1 MNKLFKDEAIA
12 LVTYENNTF
21 KVNPEALEILKQ
33 VEAPI
38 SILGVAG
45 LYRSGKSFLLNRIIL
60 NQERGFNTGSTV
72 NACTRGIWMWGR
84 PLKAQT
90 DDNQIVNLI
99 VLDSEGFGALDQD
112 SSHDCRIFAL
122 ILLLSSIFLY
132 NSMGPI
138 DENAIANLSVVINLT
153 KHLKVKAGVS
163 KNYSRATGETS
174 MLDGKLKRLAING
187 PISDETINGSKKRR
201 FYRRIRSIFSSIC
214 LDFA

>member
-1 MNKLFKDEAIA
+1 MSKIFRDEAIP

-21 KVNPEALEILKQ
+21 LVNQEALDILKQ
-33 VEAPI
+33 IDGPL

-45 LYRSGKSFLLNRIIL
+45 LYRSGKSYLLNRIIL
-60 NQERGFNTGSTV
+60 NQERGFHTGSTI

-90 DDNQIVNLI
+90 EDNQIVNLI

-122 ILLLSSIFLY
+122 ILLLSSIFMY

-138 DENAIANLSVVINLT
+138 DETAISNLSVVINIT
-153 KHLKVKAGVS
+153 KHLKVKAGNQSIKKVE
-163 KNYSRATGETS
+163 TGETS
-174 MLDGKLKRLAING
+174 LLEG
-187 PISDETINGSKKRR
+187 
-201 FYRRIRSIFSSIC
+201 
-214 LDFA
+214 

>member
-1 MNKLFKDEAIA
+1 MTKVFKDEAIP

-21 KVNPEALEILKQ
+21 LVNQEALDILKQ
-33 VEAPI
+33 IEGPL

-45 LYRSGKSFLLNRIIL
+45 LYRSGKSYLLNRIIL
-60 NQERGFNTGSTV
+60 NQERGFNTGSTI

-90 DDNQIVNLI
+90 EDNQIVNLI

-122 ILLLSSIFLY
+122 ILLLSSIFMY

-138 DENAIANLSVVINLT
+138 DETAISNLSVVINLT
-153 KHLKVKAGVS
+153 KHLKVKAGAHSTKKTEFGDTSLMEGPLNRVS
-163 KNYSRATGETS
+163 
-174 MLDGKLKRLAING
+174 L
-187 PISDETINGSKKRR
+187 
-201 FYRRIRSIFSSIC
+201 
-214 LDFA
+214 